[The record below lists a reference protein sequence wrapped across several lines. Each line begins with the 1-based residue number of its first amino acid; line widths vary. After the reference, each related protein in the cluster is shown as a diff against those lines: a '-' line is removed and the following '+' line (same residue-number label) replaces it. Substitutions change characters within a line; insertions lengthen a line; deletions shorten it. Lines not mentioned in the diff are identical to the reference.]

1 MSYSE
6 YKDYGKTQLARIFK
20 IAINLGNLFEVR
32 RGHDDTTVYTEF
44 QHRID
49 SLAAR
54 TRIAHT
60 NEATRLSL
68 LVSPVLIEASIAYS
82 LGLFFEQPVELSKE
96 ETPDLP
102 HQLNGD
108 WDSVLT
114 LDVLDFSPPI
124 VSVVE
129 VKPNKL
135 SDGLGQ
141 CIAEMYGARKK
152 FEQDK
157 VYGIITDGEV
167 WEFLLLE
174 NNQVLIHS
182 GNCHI
187 SNVTEIIENIGDIAK
202 AFSAI
207 ASPQP

>member
-1 MSYSE
+1 MSYNE
-6 YKDYGKTQLARIFK
+6 YKDYGKTQLEKFFK
-20 IAINLGNLFEVR
+20 ITINLSNIFSVRKGN
-32 RGHDDTTVYTEF
+32 DDTKAYIEF
-44 QHRID
+44 QRRID

-68 LVSPVLIEASIAYS
+68 LVSPILIEASIVYN
-82 LGLFFEQPVELSKE
+82 LGLFFEQPVDLPKE
-96 ETPDLP
+96 DTPDLP

-108 WDSVLT
+108 WDGALT
-114 LDVLDFSPPI
+114 LDILDFSPPI
-124 VSVVE
+124 ISVVE

-141 CIAEMYGARKK
+141 CIAEMYAASKK

-174 NNQVLIHS
+174 HDQVFIHS

-187 SNVTEIIENIGDIAK
+187 SNVTEIIENIGEIAK
-202 AFSAI
+202 EFSNA
-207 ASPQP
+207 